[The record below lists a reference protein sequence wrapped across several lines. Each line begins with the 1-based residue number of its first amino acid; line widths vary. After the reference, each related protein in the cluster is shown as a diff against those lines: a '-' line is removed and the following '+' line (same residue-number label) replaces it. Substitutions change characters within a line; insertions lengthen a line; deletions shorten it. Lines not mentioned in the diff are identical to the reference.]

1 MLVAFV
7 AAAAIGALVCV
18 APTLIVL
25 AGFAGLVPFDM
36 SMLFVALPTL
46 GVAVGLAVVG
56 RGALGDLMLPRPV
69 LSADEREVFDRRVMI
84 EPLPWSEV
92 TRAISIVSGG
102 GGVVL
107 DLRNPIPTFGMGSIV
122 FETPDPGIAHI
133 AVRGMSEPADALARA
148 LLDLAAQAGA
158 ETGEARAHEK
168 MRRRSWS
175 V

>member
-1 MLVAFV
+1 VLVAACGI
-7 AAAAIGALVCV
+7 AALICI
-18 APTLIVL
+18 APTLLVL
-25 AGFAGLVPFDM
+25 AGFVGLVPFDM
-36 SMLFVALPTL
+36 NMLFVALPTL

-56 RGALGDLMLPRPV
+56 RGALGDLLLPRPV
-69 LSADEREVFDRRVMI
+69 LSADETMLFDRRVMI

-92 TRAISIVSGG
+92 TRATSVVAGG

-133 AVRGMSEPADALARA
+133 AVRGMTQPADVLARA
-148 LLDLAAQAGA
+148 LLDLAAEAGA

-168 MRRRSWS
+168 LRRRSWS